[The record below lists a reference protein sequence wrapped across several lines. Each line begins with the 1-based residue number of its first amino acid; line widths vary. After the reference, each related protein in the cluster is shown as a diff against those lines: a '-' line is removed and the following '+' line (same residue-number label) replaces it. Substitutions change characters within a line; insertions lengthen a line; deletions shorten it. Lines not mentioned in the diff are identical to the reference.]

1 MPEDDKL
8 IDSFKDYFNE
18 EFEEL
23 EIEKGKIINVYRAK
37 TDVLKQEI
45 ITLENKIKGLTVQF
59 NTEYASRIKVFEETE
74 AQTRKGYTEMENQ
87 KRAMDKDKIDFE
99 VVKNQFY
106 QGVEAAD
113 KSIRE
118 DRVKNEAILA
128 TAESIRQDA
137 NKQLQE
143 VKAVAAALEP
153 VKQEIAAREKAI
165 TVRENLVPKLEAD
178 VRAKTDEA
186 VSKLSLAN
194 EKILK
199 ADEAKS
205 EAAKEMFNIVAKSS
219 SLQELID
226 KTNKALEEL
235 RKEEALIRAKIEEND
250 YKLAQIIAGRDKN
263 TRDAVANK
271 AKEILLNEKEK
282 TLNEREKNVKVIEND
297 IIKGGQ

>member
-1 MPEDDKL
+1 
-8 IDSFKDYFNE
+8 
-18 EFEEL
+18 
-23 EIEKGKIINVYRAK
+23 
-37 TDVLKQEI
+37 
-45 ITLENKIKGLTVQF
+45 
-59 NTEYASRIKVFEETE
+59 
-74 AQTRKGYTEMENQ
+74 
-87 KRAMDKDKIDFE
+87 
-99 VVKNQFY
+99 
-106 QGVEAAD
+106 
-113 KSIRE
+113 
-118 DRVKNEAILA
+118 VKNEAILA

>member
-282 TLNEREKNVKVIEND
+282 TVNEREKNVKVIEND